1 MLFLCCFD
9 AARFFFARALS
20 FIRHTY
26 LRAEDCSIWVRLGG
40 RDFDRN
46 STDGGFAICQIS
58 VKFLSVF
65 WMPLWPLLGSF
76 GFPRRSGGAAAG
88 AEDCSIWVRLGGGIS
103 TEIRQTAVLRSVK
116 FLSNFCRYFGC
127 LCGHCW
133 ALLGSLGAVSRLF
146 GCPLGHFGGYFGD
159 FGQLWATF
167 WLAFG

>member
-76 GFPRRSGGAAAG
+76 GFPRRRVAALWVPFGALWGLFWRLWAALG
-88 AEDCSIWVRLGGGIS
+88 DVLARFWVIINTIGPY
-103 TEIRQTAVLRSVK
+103 LRMINLK
-116 FLSNFCRYFGC
+116 YT
-127 LCGHCW
+127 
-133 ALLGSLGAVSRLF
+133 LF
-146 GCPLGHFGGYFGD
+146 GLKVPKLT
-159 FGQLWATF
+159 QKLP
-167 WLAFG
+167 